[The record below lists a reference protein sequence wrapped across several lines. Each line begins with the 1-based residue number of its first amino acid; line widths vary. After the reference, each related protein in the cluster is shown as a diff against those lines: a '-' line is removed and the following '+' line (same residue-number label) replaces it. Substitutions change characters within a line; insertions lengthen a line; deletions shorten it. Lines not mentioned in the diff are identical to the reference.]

1 MSALETDAVRLS
13 QMFLQ
18 SYRDGDVEKARIQ
31 IMALGDIKPPEP
43 VLDISEVEAQADA
56 GYRARRAQRE
66 PGE

>member
-1 MSALETDAVRLS
+1 MSAREIDAVRLS

-18 SYRDGDVEKARIQ
+18 SCRDGDVEKARIQ

-56 GYRARRAQRE
+56 EYRARRAQRE
-66 PGE
+66 AGE